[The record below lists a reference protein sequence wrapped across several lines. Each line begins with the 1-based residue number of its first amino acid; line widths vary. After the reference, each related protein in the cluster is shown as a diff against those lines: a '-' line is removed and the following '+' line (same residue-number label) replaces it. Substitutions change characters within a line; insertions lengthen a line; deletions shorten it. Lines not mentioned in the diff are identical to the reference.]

1 MRSWEDA
8 KDDKIVV
15 LNCLADQPD
24 GTLALPFSHVYA
36 LTAICSRKAAKCC
49 SILNLKAGALSET
62 MKHRRQ
68 GIRQGP

>member
-36 LTAICSRKAAKCC
+36 LTAICSTQ
-49 SILNLKAGALSET
+49 SGQVL
-62 MKHRRQ
+62 
-68 GIRQGP
+68 